1 MIQCIYLMTDVPMQ
15 NISLPLKHSWEY
27 KLSKCLRHTTREA
40 LAGSGTVSTLYR
52 SHRIVCF
59 HGIVMYNL
67 GFNSRPTPVKNTH
80 NIFPVASVAA
90 DINQR
95 VQQWTKKQ
103 QHHCHMMTCIVLSR
117 GIYNDVIKNAHL
129 QRECL
134 LL

>member
-1 MIQCIYLMTDVPMQ
+1 MNTYNEYDSMYLSNDRCTHVEYF
-15 NISLPLKHSWEY
+15 KHSWEY

-95 VQQWTKKQ
+95 VQ
-103 QHHCHMMTCIVLSR
+103 
-117 GIYNDVIKNAHL
+117 
-129 QRECL
+129 
-134 LL
+134 

>member
-1 MIQCIYLMTDVPMQ
+1 MNTYNEYDSMFLSNDRCTHVEYFIAPQAFL
-15 NISLPLKHSWEY
+15 EY

-40 LAGSGTVSTLYR
+40 LAGSGTVTTLYR

-80 NIFPVASVAA
+80 YIFPVASVAA

-95 VQQWTKKQ
+95 VQ
-103 QHHCHMMTCIVLSR
+103 
-117 GIYNDVIKNAHL
+117 
-129 QRECL
+129 
-134 LL
+134 